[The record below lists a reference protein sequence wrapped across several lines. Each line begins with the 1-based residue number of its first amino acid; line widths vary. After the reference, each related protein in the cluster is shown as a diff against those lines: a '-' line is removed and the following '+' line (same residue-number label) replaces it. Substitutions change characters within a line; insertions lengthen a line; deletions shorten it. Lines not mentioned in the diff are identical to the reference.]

1 MPPVFLETLSV
12 IVRSVVMRFAVLGC
26 VSLVVAACSSVES
39 FVSGDKIDYKGQSAK
54 TAPLDVPPDLSQ
66 LARDSRYQPQG
77 GVISASGMQANVGAA
92 PAAGAASAPAAVA
105 PSSVGDMRIERDGN
119 LRWLVSP
126 IAPDDLFP
134 QVRSFWIERG
144 FNLPLDDAKAGVM
157 ETDWAENRAKIP
169 TSAFRSMFGGF
180 LDPFFGTG
188 ERDRFR
194 TRIERTPTG
203 SEVYITHRGVE
214 EYMSGNTKDLPVW
227 RNRPSDPQLEAE
239 MLVRL
244 MAKLGAKPDTGR
256 TQAAVPAGPA
266 ARARVMSGEAAAT
279 LEFDEGYDRAWRRV
293 GLALD
298 RSGFTVEDRDR
309 SGGLYF
315 VRYVDPKYAG
325 REEPNFF
332 SKLFSSDKDKAS
344 PQRYRIALKR
354 AGEKTQVAVQ
364 TSQGSPENGETGQR
378 IVALLVDELK

>member
-1 MPPVFLETLSV
+1 V
-12 IVRSVVMRFAVLGC
+12 IVRSAVKRLAVVGC
-26 VSLVVAACSSVES
+26 VSVVVAACSSVES
-39 FVSGDKIDYKGQSAK
+39 FVTGDKIDYKGQANK

-77 GVISASGMQANVGAA
+77 GVVSASAIQGNPGAA
-92 PAAGAASAPAAVA
+92 QGATTTAASAPLVA
-105 PSSVGDMRIERDGN
+105 PSAVGDMRIERDGN

-126 IAPDDLFP
+126 ITPEDLFP
-134 QVRSFWIERG
+134 QIRLFWIERG
-144 FNLPLDDAKAGVM
+144 FNLPLDDPKAGVM

-169 TSAFRSMFGGF
+169 QDAFRRMFGGL
-180 LDPFFGTG
+180 LDPFYGTG

-194 TRIERTPTG
+194 TRVERTATG
-203 SEVYITHRGVE
+203 SEVYISHRGVE
-214 EYMSGNTKDLPVW
+214 EYMSGSTKDLPVW

-244 MAKLGAKPDTGR
+244 MAKLGAKPDAER
-256 TQAAVPAGPA
+256 TQAAAPAGPV

-332 SKLFSSDKDKAS
+332 SKLFSSDKDKAA

-378 IVALLVDELK
+378 IVALLVEELK